1 MIVWLN
7 GTHGAGKTTTSAL
20 VQQLIP
26 DSRVFDAEKVGETLM
41 DITPG
46 LPETD
51 NFQHW
56 PPWRPLVVETARRVL
71 DYTGGTLVMPMT
83 VLVEQYW
90 REISTGLAHHAIPV
104 RHFVLHADQDTLRG
118 RIEGDTVLGPSPF
131 RLKYLEPY
139 AEAAR
144 TWLHG
149 EAEVIDTTHLTPA
162 QAAQQIADRSTA
174 EGHAWLS
181 NSGQPELLDRDVQRD
196 PLAPARRRPAGSSR
210 ATWTTRPSSSA
221 VHITVNSSTSTL
233 LDLAGVDAGLDDA
246 GDQVAPLLVERGAV
260 LLHLGVTERL
270 RPQVEP
276 EPPVVGD
283 VLRRGQA
290 GSRPGSR
297 SGRAARG
304 VSWSISS
311 TPA

>member
-1 MIVWLN
+1 MSSSIPGATVVVAGEVVRDEGLLDQVEGVEDGMPLGDVERLTNLGNAEAVRDSAEPIRAARTALAFGPVIVWLN

-46 LPETD
+46 LPETG

-56 PPWRPLVVETARRVL
+56 PPWRPLVVETARHVL

-90 REISTGLAHHAIPV
+90 REISTGLARHAIPV
-104 RHFVLHADQDTLRG
+104 RHFVLHADQDTLRA
-118 RIEGDTVLGPSPF
+118 RIAGDTVIGPDSPF
-131 RLKYLEPY
+131 RLEYLEPY

-162 QAAQQIADRSTA
+162 QAAQQIA
-174 EGHAWLS
+174 E
-181 NSGQPELLDRDVQRD
+181 
-196 PLAPARRRPAGSSR
+196 
-210 ATWTTRPSSSA
+210 A
-221 VHITVNSSTSTL
+221 VKS
-233 LDLAGVDAGLDDA
+233 
-246 GDQVAPLLVERGAV
+246 
-260 LLHLGVTERL
+260 
-270 RPQVEP
+270 
-276 EPPVVGD
+276 
-283 VLRRGQA
+283 
-290 GSRPGSR
+290 
-297 SGRAARG
+297 
-304 VSWSISS
+304 
-311 TPA
+311 

>member
-26 DSRVFDAEKVGETLM
+26 DSRVFDAEKVGETLG

-56 PPWRPLVVETARRVL
+56 PPWRQLVVETARRVL

-90 REISTGLAHHAIPV
+90 REISAGLAQHAIPV
-104 RHFVLHADQDTLRG
+104 RHFVLHADQDTLRR
-118 RIEGDTVLGPSPF
+118 RIEQDTRPYPPTF

-144 TWLHG
+144 TWLHS
-149 EAEVIDTTHLTPA
+149 EAEVVDTTHLTPGQAALQIA
-162 QAAQQIADRSTA
+162 QALKS
-174 EGHAWLS
+174 
-181 NSGQPELLDRDVQRD
+181 
-196 PLAPARRRPAGSSR
+196 
-210 ATWTTRPSSSA
+210 
-221 VHITVNSSTSTL
+221 
-233 LDLAGVDAGLDDA
+233 
-246 GDQVAPLLVERGAV
+246 
-260 LLHLGVTERL
+260 
-270 RPQVEP
+270 
-276 EPPVVGD
+276 
-283 VLRRGQA
+283 
-290 GSRPGSR
+290 
-297 SGRAARG
+297 
-304 VSWSISS
+304 
-311 TPA
+311 